1 MLTHVCL
8 ACLFVGK
15 GHSKKK
21 KRGASVVKKVTLN
34 SDNILG
40 VKKEEGGPS
49 EAV

>member
-1 MLTHVCL
+1 MCL

-15 GHSKKK
+15 DHSKK

-40 VKKEEGGPS
+40 VKEEEGGPS